1 MLYLEQTMNYKFSLT
16 ILLALTI
23 SACATSKGYE
33 ELMNTW
39 IGANVNKLM
48 EVWGNPTGTFEEPNG
63 NTIYAYTIS
72 SNETT
77 QVYSSQNFDV
87 PDAPSSGT
95 QIRGGQSY
103 SFVCNTYFEVNEEK
117 EIVKVEWKGN
127 RCISR

>member
-1 MLYLEQTMNYKFSLT
+1 MLYLEQTMNYRFSLT
-16 ILLALTI
+16 ILLALTM

-48 EVWGNPTGTFEEPNG
+48 EVWGYPTRSFEEPNG
-63 NTIYAYTIS
+63 NTIYAYTVS
-72 SNETT
+72 SNDTT
-77 QVYSSQNFDV
+77 QIDFLHN
-87 PDAPSSGT
+87 PDLPDIPSSGA
-95 QIRGGQSY
+95 QIRGGKSY

>member
-23 SACATSKGYE
+23 GACQTSKGYE

-48 EVWGNPTGTFEEPNG
+48 EVWGDPTGTFEEPNG
-63 NTIYAYTIS
+63 NTIYAYTVS
-72 SNETT
+72 SNENT
-77 QVYSSQNFDV
+77 QVRFSQSYDN
-87 PDAPSSGT
+87 PDYPTTST
-95 QIRGGQSY
+95 QIRGGQSNI
-103 SFVCNTYFEVNEEK
+103 FVCSTYFEVNEEK
-117 EIVKVEWKGN
+117 EIVNVEWKGN